1 MIGFR
6 SKSAGSDSH
15 EPVSQIGAKNPR
27 HWLRYYFGIS
37 RLQRIWHHQ
46 IQANR
51 HCALSVVSY
60 SAARSLAAANVS
72 RPGWDITAM
81 DLTGSYTI
89 PAKRSAVWA
98 ALNDPDILRESIPG
112 CETLSMLSETE
123 FAATI
128 VARIGPLKVRF
139 TGRVELS
146 EIDPN
151 NSYRIQGEG
160 SGGVAGFAK
169 GGARV
174 HLQGDGDSTV
184 LTYEIEAQI
193 GGKLAQLGSRLI
205 KGVVNSL
212 AEKFFTTLVSKISQ
226 ES

>member
-1 MIGFR
+1 
-6 SKSAGSDSH
+6 
-15 EPVSQIGAKNPR
+15 
-27 HWLRYYFGIS
+27 
-37 RLQRIWHHQ
+37 
-46 IQANR
+46 
-51 HCALSVVSY
+51 
-60 SAARSLAAANVS
+60 
-72 RPGWDITAM
+72 M

-89 PAKRSAVWA
+89 PAKQSAVWA
-98 ALNDPDILRESIPG
+98 ALNDLNILIECIPG

-128 VARIGPLKVRF
+128 FAKMGPLKARF

-160 SGGVAGFAK
+160 LGGVAGFAK

-174 HLQGDGDSTV
+174 HLQGAGDSTV

-193 GGKLAQLGSRLI
+193 GGEMAQLGSRLVT
-205 KGVVNSL
+205 GVVKSMV
-212 AEKFFTTLVSKISQ
+212 EKFFTTLVSKIGQSPCCI
-226 ES
+226 

>member
-1 MIGFR
+1 M
-6 SKSAGSDSH
+6 
-15 EPVSQIGAKNPR
+15 
-27 HWLRYYFGIS
+27 
-37 RLQRIWHHQ
+37 
-46 IQANR
+46 
-51 HCALSVVSY
+51 
-60 SAARSLAAANVS
+60 
-72 RPGWDITAM
+72 DI
-81 DLTGSYTI
+81 TGSYTI
-89 PAKRSAVWA
+89 PAKRSAVWS
-98 ALNDPDILRESIPG
+98 ALNDPNILKECIPG

-128 VARIGPLKVRF
+128 LAKIGPIKARF

-151 NSYRIQGEG
+151 NGYRIQGEG

-174 HLQGDGDSTV
+174 HLQDAGDSTV

-205 KGVVNSL
+205 TGVVRNLS
-212 AEKFFTTLVSKISQ
+212 EKFFTTLVSKIS
-226 ES
+226 EGHSVP

>member
-1 MIGFR
+1 
-6 SKSAGSDSH
+6 
-15 EPVSQIGAKNPR
+15 
-27 HWLRYYFGIS
+27 
-37 RLQRIWHHQ
+37 
-46 IQANR
+46 
-51 HCALSVVSY
+51 
-60 SAARSLAAANVS
+60 
-72 RPGWDITAM
+72 M

-89 PAKRSAVWA
+89 PAKQSVVWA
-98 ALNDPDILRESIPG
+98 ALNDSNILRECIPG

-128 VARIGPLKVRF
+128 VAKIGPLKARF

-146 EIDPN
+146 EIDPDN
-151 NSYRIQGEG
+151 GYRIQGEG

-174 HLQGDGDSTV
+174 HLQGAGVSTV

-205 KGVVNSL
+205 TGVVKSM
-212 AEKFFTTLVSKISQ
+212 AEKFFTTLVSKISH
-226 ES
+226 SACCR